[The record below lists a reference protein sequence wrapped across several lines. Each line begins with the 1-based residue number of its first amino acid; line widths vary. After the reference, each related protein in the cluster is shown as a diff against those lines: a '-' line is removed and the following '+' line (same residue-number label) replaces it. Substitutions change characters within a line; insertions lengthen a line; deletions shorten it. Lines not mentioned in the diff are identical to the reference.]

1 MKKKYI
7 IPVLFLL
14 ALITSSCVDLLNQ
27 EPTDSLSKK
36 NFWKDEEDATA
47 ALAGVFSDT
56 RYLFCRD
63 YYLDGLGDY
72 VKMRGNSFMSNNGNN
87 GRAYMG

>member
-36 NFWKDEEDATA
+36 NFWKC
-47 ALAGVFSDT
+47 V
-56 RYLFCRD
+56 
-63 YYLDGLGDY
+63 
-72 VKMRGNSFMSNNGNN
+72 
-87 GRAYMG
+87 